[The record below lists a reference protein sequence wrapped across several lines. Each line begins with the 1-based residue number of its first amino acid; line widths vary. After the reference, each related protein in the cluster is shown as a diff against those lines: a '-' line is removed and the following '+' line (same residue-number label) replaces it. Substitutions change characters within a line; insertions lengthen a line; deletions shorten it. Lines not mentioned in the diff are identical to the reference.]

1 MLGEALVDLF
11 VPRAGD
17 TLVDA
22 RHFVPMVGGAPA
34 NVAVQV
40 ARLGVDVDLW
50 SAVGKDAFGA
60 RLSHALEEEGV
71 DVDHVARV
79 AGKKTGLTF
88 VEVDRAGER
97 TFTPR
102 REESAVD
109 TLSTTSLPLAA
120 LDARTILH
128 HGTVLL
134 RASVSRRTT
143 RDVVRAARN
152 AGSIVSLD
160 VNLRPALF
168 SSREEMLTRARRALP
183 FAHVVKATR
192 EEADAVLGGERLRH
206 RAGDRARDARL
217 ADLLLEAGAHLV
229 LLTRDRE
236 GALLAS
242 HTARVD
248 VAAPR
253 VRVVDATGAGDAFL
267 GAALASLIDGGV
279 GVGDLASL
287 EADALRTLG
296 ARACAAGAAAVT
308 ALGATTGMLDARAL
322 GRAVAS
328 PRAPRRR
335 RATVRTA

>member
-22 RHFVPMVGGAPA
+22 AHFVPMVGGAPA
-34 NVAVQV
+34 NVAVQL
-40 ARLGVDVDLW
+40 ARLGVDVAMW

-60 RLSHALEEEGV
+60 RLSRALDDEGV
-71 DVDHVARV
+71 DVRHVDRV
-79 AGKKTGLTF
+79 SGKKTGLTF

-109 TLSTTSLPLAA
+109 DLSTTSLPLAA
-120 LDARTILH
+120 LDARTIVH

-134 RASVSRRTT
+134 RARTSRATT
-143 RDVVRAARN
+143 RAVVRAAR
-152 AGSIVSLD
+152 AARAIVSLD

-168 SSREEMLTRARRALP
+168 SSREDMLARARRALP

-192 EEADAVLGGERLRH
+192 EEAIALLDEERGRRRVAS
-206 RAGDRARDARL
+206 RATDGRL
-217 ADLLLEAGAHLV
+217 ADALLARGARLV
-229 LLTRDRE
+229 LLTRDEE

-242 HTARVD
+242 RAARVD
-248 VAAPR
+248 VASPR

-267 GAALASLIDGGV
+267 GAALAALVDDGV
-279 GVGDLASL
+279 LLADLASL
-287 EADALRTLG
+287 DARALRAIG
-296 ARACAAGAAAVT
+296 RRACAAGAAAVT

-322 GRAVAS
+322 ARAV
-328 PRAPRRR
+328 R
-335 RATVRTA
+335 RA